1 MTTTRLVEFA
11 FSKSSGLYVYQNI
24 SAYVRSIDFGR
35 GKSRDLDVYQAGS
48 INVVLDN
55 NTRAFDPQYSG
66 TFSSE
71 VKPAGAIK
79 ITINGVVQFQG
90 FITDWSFDY
99 QPGGD
104 ATATI
109 TGSDLLGTIAAKT
122 LPAIS
127 VPPLLAGEQIAY
139 VLAQPSVGINYSA
152 RKIQQGVINCQSTSI
167 SEGTNALD
175 YLNSVAATD
184 FGELYGD
191 AQGVLQYKDQRQLPT
206 AEIVGDVYVN
216 MALNPSFE
224 FGTTNWTNMTQV
236 SPGGYFGSAY
246 GATGIYFAGYY
257 AGSYSETD
265 SGKYFTGQSYV
276 LSTYVKVASGSL
288 TVTLTGWMSNGG
300 VASGTTQ
307 QNVQTIAAASGWVR
321 MNVTVSSSDIV
332 DGIYM
337 SLSSTASVQVD
348 GFMITAG
355 TSLNDYFDGD
365 FATAY
370 GSGYTIYYS
379 WAALQ
384 GRSASSAR
392 VIWPNT
398 DTPTTVSISD
408 TGSGIQYQNLNII
421 YGSELLTNKGSVTR
435 VGATNTLNQLDQTS
449 IDAYGIY
456 AYSAD
461 SYAASDVEAQKII
474 NLYVASYAQ
483 PEYRFESVTINLDA
497 LTLAQQNS
505 LLALDIHDALNITY
519 TPSKIGS
526 ALVKL
531 HTIIGVSQNIGI
543 DRHDI
548 TFNLQLATNQV
559 FTLDSDFF
567 GVLDSN
573 ILTY

>member
-11 FSKSSGLYVYQNI
+11 FSKSSGSYVYQNI

-90 FITDWSFDY
+90 FISDWSFDY

-152 RKIQQGVINCQSTSI
+152 RKIQQGVINCQTTSI

-191 AQGVLQYKDQRQLPT
+191 AQGVLQYKDQRQLAT
-206 AEIVGDVYVN
+206 AQVVGDVYVN

-224 FGTTNWTNMTQV
+224 FGTTNWTNITQV

-246 GATGIYFAGYY
+246 GATGLFFAGYY
-257 AGSYSETD
+257 TGAYSETD
-265 SGKYFTGQSYV
+265 SGKYFTGQSYT
-276 LSTYVKVASGSL
+276 LSAYVKVPAGSDTVAMTAYMLNGALASGPAA
-288 TVTLTGWMSNGG
+288 VNF
-300 VASGTTQ
+300 
-307 QNVQTIAAASGWVR
+307 QTISSASRWVR
-321 MNVTVSSSDIV
+321 MNVTVSSNNIV
-332 DGIYM
+332 DGIYLRFV
-337 SLSSTASVQVD
+337 SDASIAVD

-398 DTPTTVSISD
+398 DTPTTVSITD

-421 YGSELLTNKGSVTR
+421 YGSELLTNKGSITR
-435 VGATNTLNQLDQTS
+435 VGATNTLNQLNQTS

-456 AYSAD
+456 AYSTD
-461 SYAASDVEAQKII
+461 SYAASDAEAQEII